1 MATQKLTCDSADCN
15 FASDGKCVEGYEV
28 GECPHTESLSL
39 EDIPEAEE
47 SITPLVQPET
57 TIALASGEALDRDDA
72 SVLQRRNV
80 SRSIGLIAPN
90 DAGKTS
96 LIAGVFDLF
105 QMGSIAGAQFA
116 GSSTL
121 IGFEKVCHL
130 ARVVSQT
137 SVPHTERT
145 SRGAEP
151 TFFHVDVYQEQIGLI
166 SVFISDRSG
175 EDYLAANDQISQ
187 TEHFFEIRRADCIT
201 LLVNGAQLADSKL
214 RHEVKATT
222 PQIVGALIEAGTIRK
237 GCRLAIVLTKKDS
250 VMASTNRERIERD
263 FNGLVASISVDHAAS
278 FGEVK
283 SFVIAASPKD
293 TEHVVRGEGV
303 ADLLQYWLQ
312 PNMPVASI
320 DDGQLPKFE
329 RMIDLL
335 ADTGVEK

>member
-1 MATQKLTCDSADCN
+1 MATQQLTCGNTDCSL
-15 FASDGKCVEGYEV
+15 ASDGKCVEGYEI

-47 SITPLVQPET
+47 SSTPLVQPET
-57 TIALASGEALDRDDA
+57 TIALASGEALDREDA

-80 SRSIGLIAPN
+80 SRSIGLIGPN

-96 LIAGVFDLF
+96 LIAGFFDLF
-105 QMGSIAGAQFA
+105 QMGDLAGVKFA

-121 IGFEKVCHL
+121 IGFERVCHL
-130 ARVVSQT
+130 ARVVSQI

-151 TFFHVDVYQEQIGLI
+151 TFFHLDVYQEQNGLI

-175 EDYLAANDQISQ
+175 EDYLAVNDQLSQ
-187 TEHFFEIRRADCIT
+187 ADQFFEIRRADCIT

-222 PQIVGALIEAGTIRK
+222 PQIVDALIEAGAIRK

-250 VMASTNRERIERD
+250 VMASTNRERVERD
-263 FNGLVASISVDHAAS
+263 FNGLVASISRAHAAS
-278 FGEVK
+278 LGEVK
-283 SFVIAASPKD
+283 SFVVAASPKE
-293 TEHVVRGEGV
+293 TEHVIRGEGV
-303 ADLLQYWLQ
+303 ADLLLYWLQ
-312 PNMPVASI
+312 PNLPVASI
-320 DDGQLPKFE
+320 SDREPPKFD
-329 RMIDLL
+329 RMIDVFT
-335 ADTGVEK
+335 AAGAGK